1 MFEKATVPCTPFF
14 MLVLNLLGILL
25 HVSFVGGGKTYCHN
39 AVSVP
44 WRHPLSSQKNTSKDT
59 LIITL
64 ARLMDFLTH
73 SAPISNSFQSKR
85 WRSIFMVQIHVK
97 QNTIKCLCGSGK
109 WFTISSLCC
118 RSLHEE
124 ETVKENISCKHQSTF
139 AENTFP
145 RQLLV

>member
-1 MFEKATVPCTPFF
+1 MYSFFHVGFELTWYFHCVP
-14 MLVLNLLGILL
+14 
-25 HVSFVGGGKTYCHN
+25 FVGGGKTYCHN

>member
-44 WRHPLSSQKNTSKDT
+44 WRHPVSSQKNTSKDT

-85 WRSIFMVQIHVK
+85 LRSM
-97 QNTIKCLCGSGK
+97 
-109 WFTISSLCC
+109 
-118 RSLHEE
+118 
-124 ETVKENISCKHQSTF
+124 
-139 AENTFP
+139 
-145 RQLLV
+145 